1 MRITNNMMAQ
11 AQLTGLSLNMTALM
25 KSQAQVSSGNRLQAA
40 SDDPAAATQIV
51 ATNSSLAA
59 LDQYLT
65 NVQRASSRVSTE
77 DSALQ
82 QLNDILSRAKQ
93 IGVQQATATA
103 TDQTRSSAAAEVNQ
117 LFQQII
123 SIGNTKFGDEYVF
136 GGDQSQTEPFATS
149 GAGATLDYTAT
160 NAQGARSIDT
170 GDGQTLQISHTG
182 KQLLQDTGVLDAV
195 KQLAHALDPA
205 SSTYG
210 QDGIG
215 SAMTAVDQA
224 LTSIQG
230 VVGDVG
236 ATAQQLDVTQQ
247 NLDAYK
253 TNLTTFKSNLSDAD
267 VEQAVTELT
276 NRQMAYQAAMLATSK
291 VMGLTLT
298 DYLK

>member
-1 MRITNNMMAQ
+1 MRITNNMTAQ
-11 AQLTGLSLNMTALM
+11 AQLDGLSLNMTALL
-25 KSQAQVSSGNRLQAA
+25 KVQEQVSSGNRLQAA
-40 SDDPAAATQIV
+40 SDDPAAATRIV
-51 ATNSSLAA
+51 STNSSLAS

-77 DSALQ
+77 DGVLQ
-82 QLNDILSRAKQ
+82 QVNDILARVKQ
-93 IGVQQATATA
+93 IGVQQATVTT
-103 TDQTRSSAAAEVNQ
+103 TDQLRAGAAAEVNQ
-117 LFQQII
+117 LFQQIV
-123 SIGNTKFGDEYVF
+123 SLGNTKFGDEFLF
-136 GGDQSQTEPFATS
+136 GGDQSQTEPFTAT
-149 GAGATLDYTAT
+149 GAGATLDYTANNT
-160 NAQGARSIDT
+160 QGTRAITT
-170 GDGQTLQISHTG
+170 GDGQTLQISHSG

-195 KQLAHALDPA
+195 KQLARSLDPA

-210 QDGIG
+210 QDSIG
-215 SAMTAVDQA
+215 TALNSVDQA
-224 LTSIQG
+224 ITSIQS

-236 ATAQQLDVTQQ
+236 ATAQRLDVAQQ

-253 TNLTTFKSNLSDAD
+253 TNLTTFKSNLSDVD

>member
-11 AQLTGLSLNMTALM
+11 AQLDGLSLNMTALM
-25 KSQAQVSSGNRLQAA
+25 KAQAQVSSGNRLQAA
-40 SDDPAAATQIV
+40 SDDPSAATQIV
-51 ATNSSLAA
+51 ATSSSLAA
-59 LDQYLT
+59 LDQYVT

-77 DSALQ
+77 DSVLQ
-82 QLNDILSRAKQ
+82 QINDILARAKQ

-103 TDQTRSSAAAEVNQ
+103 TDQTRLGAAAEVNQ
-117 LFQQII
+117 LFQQIV
-123 SIGNTKFGDEYVF
+123 SLGNTKFGDEYLF
-136 GGDQSQTEPFATS
+136 GGDQSQTEPFAAT
-149 GAGATLDYTAT
+149 GAGATLDYTASST
-160 NAQGARSIDT
+160 PGGRSINT

-195 KQLAHALDPA
+195 KQLARSLDPK

-215 SAMTAVDQA
+215 AAMTSVDQA

-236 ATAQQLDVTQQ
+236 ATAQKLDVTQQ

-253 TNLTTFKSNLSDAD
+253 TNLTTFKSNLSDVD
-267 VEQAVTELT
+267 VETAVTELT

>member
-11 AQLTGLSLNMTALM
+11 AQLDGLSLNMTALM
-25 KSQAQVSSGNRLQAA
+25 QAQMQVSSGNRLQAA

-51 ATNSSLAA
+51 ATNSSLAS

-65 NVQRASSRVSTE
+65 NVQRASSRVSSE
-77 DSALQ
+77 DGVLQ
-82 QLNDILSRAKQ
+82 QINDILTRAKQ
-93 IGVQQATATA
+93 LGVQQATATA
-103 TDQTRSSAAAEVNQ
+103 TDQTRLGAAAEVNA
-117 LFQQII
+117 LFQQVV
-123 SIGNTKFGDEYVF
+123 SLGNTKFGDEYLF
-136 GGDQSQTEPFATS
+136 GGDQSQNAPFTATGS
-149 GAGATLDYTAT
+149 GATLDYTAAAT
-160 NAQGARSIDT
+160 QGARSINT
-170 GDGQTLQISHTG
+170 GDGQTIQISHTG
-182 KQLLQDTGVLDAV
+182 KQLLQDTGVLDAM
-195 KQLAHALDPA
+195 KQLAHSLDPA

-215 SAMTAVDQA
+215 NAMNAVDAA
-224 LTSIQG
+224 LTSIQS

-236 ATAQQLDVTQQ
+236 ATAQRLDVTQQ

-253 TNLTTFKSNLSDAD
+253 TNLTTFKSNLSDVD